1 MLVTKLPQLPD
12 PTPVVKLS
20 ALGLGLKPQQPARVV
35 VVVAGAVVVVVT
47 VVVVVVATG
56 AVVVVVAT
64 GRVVVVVATGAVVV
78 VVATGAVV
86 VVVAAGAVVVVVATG
101 AVVVVAAAGAVVV
114 VVACTVVV
122 VVPPAHEPS
131 AHASQQLGTDPTHA
145 VPPRG
150 ALHSFPAC
158 LIEQL
163 VLPLESVWQ
172 QVTELGLPQV
182 DCAAHCITAPL
193 H

>member
-1 MLVTKLPQLPD
+1 
-12 PTPVVKLS
+12 
-20 ALGLGLKPQQPARVV
+20 
-35 VVVAGAVVVVVT
+35 
-47 VVVVVVATG
+47 VVVVVVVG
-56 AVVVVVAT
+56 AVVVVVA
-64 GRVVVVVATGAVVV
+64 R
-78 VVATGAVV
+78 
-86 VVVAAGAVVVVVATG
+86 
-101 AVVVVAAAGAVVV
+101 
-114 VVACTVVV
+114 TVVV

-182 DCAAHCITAPL
+182 DCAAHCTTAPW

>member
-1 MLVTKLPQLPD
+1 FSSKTPVLVTKLPQLPD
-12 PTPVVKLS
+12 PTPVVKFS
-20 ALGLGLKPQQPARVV
+20 TLGLGLKPQQPARVV
-35 VVVAGAVVVVVT
+35 VVVVVT
-47 VVVVVVATG
+47 V
-56 AVVVVVAT
+56 VVVVVAT

-78 VVATGAVV
+78 VVATGRVVVVVVAAGAVV
-86 VVVAAGAVVVVVATG
+86 VVVAAGAVVVVVAR
-101 AVVVVAAAGAVVV
+101 
-114 VVACTVVV
+114 TVVV

-163 VLPLESVWQ
+163 VLPRESVWQ